1 MAPERRT
8 HNGSGWLYNPNFNPD
23 WKKRKLYGLATWTNG
38 MAFREFEFSEV
49 GRPIIKIAEIKSG
62 ISGQTKFTE
71 REYHRSYLIRAGD
84 MLFCWSGQPQTSIDV
99 FWWRGVDGWLN
110 QHIFKVEPG
119 PDVDRLF
126 FFYVLKYLR
135 PFFIAIA
142 RNKQTTG
149 LGHVT
154 KVDLERIEVG
164 LPSKPEQRAIAE
176 ILGALDDKIEL
187 NRRMNQTLEAM
198 ARAIFKSWFV
208 DFEPVRAKI
217 DGRWRRGQSLPGL
230 PANLHDLFPDSFED
244 SDLGKIPRGWRIAP
258 IGETVDV
265 VGGSTPRTEES
276 SFWDDGVHCFATPKD
291 LSQLD
296 GPILFATE
304 RKITDS
310 GLAQIGSGLL
320 PVGTV
325 LLSSRAPIGYTA
337 IAETPVAVN
346 QGIAAVLCGDT
357 VPNYYAYFW
366 IKENLDVILSHAN
379 GSTFLEISKGNLRRI
394 GMLVPQDP
402 TLRRFGDL
410 VAPLFRRLA
419 DNLTESRTLAAIR
432 DALLP
437 KLISGELR
445 CPLRPCVSI
454 R

>member
-1 MAPERRT
+1 VRHDWVVAKLSDLADIEHGYPFEGRFFRDKPPGDILLTPGNFRIGGGFNDDNRKYYLGPVSDEFVLQQGDLLVTMTDLSKNGDTLGYPAFVPHVPGARFL
-8 HNGSGWLYNPNFNPD
+8 HNQRLG
-23 WKKRKLYGLATWTNG
+23 K
-38 MAFREFEFSEV
+38 V
-49 GRPIIKIAEIKSG
+49 IIKQEAPLDRRFLYYLLCSSGYRHEI
-62 ISGQTKFTE
+62 
-71 REYHRSYLIRAGD
+71 LAGATGTTVKHTSPQRI
-84 MLFCWSGQPQTSIDV
+84 LSFSFC
-99 FWWRGVDGWLN
+99 
-110 QHIFKVEPG
+110 
-119 PDVDRLF
+119 
-126 FFYVLKYLR
+126 
-135 PFFIAIA
+135 
-142 RNKQTTG
+142 
-149 LGHVT
+149 
-154 KVDLERIEVG
+154 
-164 LPSKPEQRAIAE
+164 LPPVPEQRAIAE

-187 NRRMNQTLEAM
+187 NRRMNETLEAM

-230 PANLHDLFPDSFED
+230 PADLYDLFPDSFED
-244 SDLGKIPRGWRIAP
+244 SELGRIPRGWRIAP

-265 VGGSTPRTEES
+265 VGGSTPHTEES

-366 IKENLDVILSHAN
+366 IKENLDVIRSHAN

-394 GMLVPQDP
+394 GMLVPQGP
-402 TLRRFGDL
+402 TLRRFRDL

-445 CPLRPCVSI
+445 CLLRPCVSI